1 MMGLLRARH
10 RCPKWPSPSL
20 QGTPPSLPFPPL
32 VGAGLPCPIARGWP
46 GAGKSGMKSAFSFG
60 LVCLLTPTGC
70 RGLKIRGKTIK
81 LMFKQTTI
89 LMKSTLTTIGRLLY
103 AIPFAIFGLF
113 HFMNAEAMAP
123 MVPVPGGV
131 FWVYLVG
138 VASIAAAASIA
149 MRKKAAWLPCCW
161 GHCCWCLCS
170 PSICPRYWVATKC
183 RWGSF

>member
-1 MMGLLRARH
+1 
-10 RCPKWPSPSL
+10 
-20 QGTPPSLPFPPL
+20 
-32 VGAGLPCPIARGWP
+32 
-46 GAGKSGMKSAFSFG
+46 MKSAFSFG

-138 VASIAAAASIA
+138 VALIAAAASIA
-149 MRKKAAWLPCCW
+149 MRKKSGLASMLLGALLLVFVLTIHLPAVL
-161 GHCCWCLCS
+161 GGDQMSMGQLLKDL
-170 PSICPRYWVATKC
+170 ALA
-183 RWGSF
+183 GASFYYSGTVED

>member
-1 MMGLLRARH
+1 
-10 RCPKWPSPSL
+10 
-20 QGTPPSLPFPPL
+20 
-32 VGAGLPCPIARGWP
+32 
-46 GAGKSGMKSAFSFG
+46 MKSAFSFG

-123 MVPVPGGV
+123 MVPVPGGI

-138 VASIAAAASIA
+138 VALIAAAASIA
-149 MRKKAAWLPCCW
+149 MRKKSGLASMLLGALLLVFVLTIHLPAVL
-161 GHCCWCLCS
+161 GGDQMSMGQLLKDL
-170 PSICPRYWVATKC
+170 ALA
-183 RWGSF
+183 GASFYYSGTVED